1 MKRILLLLPILSLSL
16 AQLSTSGEITLGV
29 SPGVISAQATPQSTF
44 AVTMSASFQA
54 RYTLSPVTFEL
65 VLDPQLSLSDGDAR
79 FEPGVTEAFA
89 RYRAGAVDLTAGLE
103 RLPLEYAR
111 LSRPYSLE
119 PIRAS
124 GQLQGLLGARAAFF
138 TGDWRVR
145 PALFYRLTDNQL
157 GGALSVRRSF
167 SQLELEAHLTYLERP
182 GIGLGGSG
190 LLGDTV
196 LYGDLWLLFTPTEFR
211 GALGASGFWGD
222 ALWTLEAA
230 YAPNPLVQSETPFP
244 QLLGQ
249 ISIPQG
255 MSGSWE
261 GTAGAGLVNSLL
273 TGDSQLALLATA
285 GYSHSAD
292 DYLLF
297 TGGTF
302 IHTEFATV
310 YALQLRLTGY
320 F

>member
-1 MKRILLLLPILSLSL
+1 MNRILLLLPLLSLSL

-29 SPGVISAQATPQSTF
+29 SPGVVSAQGSPQSTF
-44 AVTMSASFQA
+44 AVTMSANFQA
-54 RYTLSPVTFEL
+54 RYNLAPVSFEL
-65 VLDPQLSLSDGDAR
+65 VLDPQLSLADGSAQ
-79 FEPGVTEAFA
+79 FEAGLTEAFI
-89 RYRAGAVDLTAGLE
+89 RYRVGAADITVGLE

-124 GQLQGLLGARAAFF
+124 GQPQGLLGARAAFF

-145 PALFYRLTDNQL
+145 PALFYRLTDNQV

-211 GALGASGFWGD
+211 GALGASGFLGD
-222 ALWTLEAA
+222 SLWTLEAA
-230 YAPNPLVQSETPFP
+230 YAPNPLVQPETPFP

-249 ISIPQG
+249 LSIPQG
-255 MSGSWE
+255 ASGSWE
-261 GTAGAGLVNSLL
+261 GAAGAGLVDSLVTDEPRL
-273 TGDSQLALLATA
+273 VLLATA
-285 GYSHSAD
+285 GYSYTTG

-297 TGGTF
+297 TGGAL

-310 YALQLRLTGY
+310 YALELRLTGY